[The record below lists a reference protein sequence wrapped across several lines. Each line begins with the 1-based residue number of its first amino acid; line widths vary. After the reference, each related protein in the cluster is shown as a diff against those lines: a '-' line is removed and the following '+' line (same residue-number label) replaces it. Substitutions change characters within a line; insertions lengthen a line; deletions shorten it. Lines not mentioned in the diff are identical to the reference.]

1 MKQIK
6 KHRDLQI
13 ALSQWGAK
21 KRISEKT
28 GLSDGT
34 LRAIQKG
41 ERVPNEGT
49 LRLIAGA
56 LGLPED
62 TFLDANRKAEGP
74 TSRRIVVELDIPEE
88 ADLTEA
94 QLRQL
99 RKAMLDAGRH
109 ILSVIKGLD
118 AVK

>member
-1 MKQIK
+1 MQKTLK
-6 KHRDLQI
+6 ELEF

-28 GLSDGT
+28 GLSDKT
-34 LRAIQKG
+34 LLAIQRG
-41 ERVPNEGT
+41 ERKPNEGT

-62 TFLDANRKAEGP
+62 TFLDTNRKAEGP
-74 TSRRIVVELDIPEE
+74 VSRRIVVELDIPEE

-109 ILSVIKGLD
+109 ILSVIKSLD
-118 AVK
+118 EGQ

>member
-1 MKQIK
+1 MINSQ
-6 KHRDLQI
+6 KHKNLI
-13 ALSQWGAK
+13 FALSQRGAK

-28 GLSDGT
+28 GLNVRT
-34 LRAIQKG
+34 LYSIQTG
-41 ERVPNEGT
+41 RSTPNEGT

-62 TFLDANRKAEGP
+62 TFLDTNRKVEGP
-74 TSRRIVVELDIPEE
+74 MSRRIVVELDIPEE

-109 ILSVIKGLD
+109 ILTVIKNLD
-118 AVK
+118 NDN